1 MHFIYEYTKDNRVG
15 NSVNYDPYNLP
26 PEDSEGGIF
35 KVVVGEEA
43 DDEGYRWLNFCRN
56 CWPKLTSKSPE
67 EIYTEYSGADL
78 DSFKKKK
85 LNSSASS
92 RDAVID
98 EMVDYGVFADKE
110 EADDALSDLETEYDC
125 QITALPTAAEE
136 ARYGAGVWGVRNT
149 GGSVYLR
156 MKDDYLTWESVDI
169 DQLDE
174 IEEPQSDGTFL
185 GDVKAA
191 LSGISAR
198 IYDEPTSSGQSGV
211 VITDLDR
218 GLGPIDSDMS
228 IRLYEDQRNPG
239 YVYISDTDESIPMD
253 ALRDYLMNDFGL
265 TFNSSLPTSQPA
277 GLNCSTSGVTVP
289 EDFARNDDTV
299 FDLRVIVEN
308 ELMDRGYD
316 VAIKEVARPDSN
328 TIRFGY
334 ESSEPNSGIS
344 EAIQEIVQQL
354 AAGKSLNSSVHD
366 NPALK
371 GLVDKIKETAQQVS
385 AVPTTTPAPGYKIII
400 RDMDVSEFEPIAESF
415 GIDAAAIKPLDDGV
429 SVTVTNEMLGQT
441 SIDNTTIA
449 DTSMG
454 YKNYL
459 ITGSDK
465 SGYTVINSMGKYLPK
480 VYDSVDAAKSAIDK
494 DIKFTSGELN

>member
-67 EIYTEYSGADL
+67 EIYTEYSGEDL
-78 DSFKKKK
+78 DSSRKKK

-265 TFNSSLPTSQPA
+265 TFNSSCLPTSQQA
-277 GLNCSTSGVTVP
+277 
-289 EDFARNDDTV
+289 
-299 FDLRVIVEN
+299 
-308 ELMDRGYD
+308 M
-316 VAIKEVARPDSN
+316 
-328 TIRFGY
+328 
-334 ESSEPNSGIS
+334 
-344 EAIQEIVQQL
+344 
-354 AAGKSLNSSVHD
+354 LNSSVHD

-385 AVPTTTPAPGYKIII
+385 AVPTTDPAPGYKIII

-415 GIDAAAIKPLDDGV
+415 GINAAAIKPLDDGV

-465 SGYTVINSMGKYLPK
+465 TGYTVINSMGKYLPK